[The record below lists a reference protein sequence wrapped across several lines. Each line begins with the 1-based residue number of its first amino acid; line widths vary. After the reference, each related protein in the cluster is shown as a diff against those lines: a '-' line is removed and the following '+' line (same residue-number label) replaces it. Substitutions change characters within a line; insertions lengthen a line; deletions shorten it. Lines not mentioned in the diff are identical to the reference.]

1 MHLTGQGLLVRIF
14 IGEGD
19 KFEGKPLYK
28 QIVNL
33 CREMNI
39 AGATVLRGIMGFG
52 ANSKVKTTSILRLSD
67 DLPLV
72 VEIVDSEEKIDT
84 LLPHLDDMMDGGLIT
99 LEKVQILQYRH
110 HQRK

>member
-19 KFEGKPLYK
+19 KHDGKPLYK
-28 QIVNL
+28 QIVNT

-72 VEIVDSEEKIDT
+72 VEIVDTEEKIDT
-84 LLPHLDDMMDGGLIT
+84 LLPHLDEMMDGGLIT

-110 HQRK
+110 HQQK

>member
-28 QIVNL
+28 QIVNI

-72 VEIVDSEEKIDT
+72 VEIVDTQEKIDT
-84 LLPHLDDMMDGGLIT
+84 LLPLLDDMMDGGLIT

>member
-28 QIVNL
+28 QIVNI

-72 VEIVDSEEKIDT
+72 VEIVDTEEKIDT
-84 LLPHLDDMMDGGLIT
+84 LLPLLDDMMDGGLIT